1 MSLKNYVPPL
11 NDTVIV
17 AVSQLVDDAQTA
29 TRDPSHSDIGYE
41 IKRANLLLG
50 DPNAQDRKPVGKAKR
65 VRSTLSWA
73 MENNPEN
80 GALFVVNLLSHIR
93 GDGGFRKASSNF
105 VGEEAIQNLTSALKS
120 VGFLLT
126 SEGDLSP
133 LLLDNL
139 EGFELTAA
147 LEAYVRR
154 AKNGADDAAL
164 VTGTGKDLLEATAAH
179 VLVEKWGAY
188 PNSANFPGLLGQ
200 AFVALNF
207 ATPKNEAQPGEP
219 AQNRVERQLYET
231 ACAINA
237 LRNKEGT
244 GHGRPWLPTVT
255 IEQAR
260 LAVQQMGIIAEYM
273 LAILKNNR

>member
-1 MSLKNYVPPL
+1 MSLKNSIPPL
-11 NDTVIV
+11 NDTIIV
-17 AVSQLVDDAQTA
+17 AVSQLVDDAQTEK
-29 TRDPSHSDIGYE
+29 RDPSHSDIGYE
-41 IKRANLLLG
+41 INRAGLLLG
-50 DPNAQDRKPVGKAKR
+50 DPNAQDRKPVGKTKR

-80 GALFVVNLLSHIR
+80 GAIFVANLLAHIR
-93 GDGGFRKASSNF
+93 GAGGFRNESSNF
-105 VGEEAIQNLTSALKS
+105 VGDEAIQNLTSAFKS

-126 SEGDLSP
+126 REGELSP

-147 LEAYVRR
+147 LEVYVRR

-188 PNSANFPGLLGQ
+188 PSSANFPGLLGQ
-200 AFVALNF
+200 AFVALDF
-207 ATPKNEAQPGEP
+207 ATPKTAVLPGEP
-219 AQNRVERQLYET
+219 AQRRVERALYET
-231 ACAINA
+231 ACAINT
-237 LRNKEGT
+237 LRNKEGV

-255 IEQAR
+255 IEQSR
-260 LAVQQMGIIAEYM
+260 LAIQQMGIITEYM
-273 LAILKNNR
+273 LAALNRR